1 VQRWGVRSSLS
12 SRCQLSI
19 SRSLATGKPSF
30 PRIHLRAAAL
40 SQLLTSAPSNCIL
53 IFECLDEP
61 FSYGSCNLCIGVI
74 AIPRASCRWRRSECS
89 VRLPVYPR
97 RSRDMSQTPETTY
110 STVELFER
118 MQDMHRSWIER
129 LREIRQMESD
139 FGNRLLN
146 AKNPMEA
153 TMVCTEWMARRLET
167 VASEQQTFAT
177 AWLGLISNAVKS
189 ARPAATESP
198 ESSHDAS

>member
-1 VQRWGVRSSLS
+1 
-12 SRCQLSI
+12 
-19 SRSLATGKPSF
+19 
-30 PRIHLRAAAL
+30 
-40 SQLLTSAPSNCIL
+40 
-53 IFECLDEP
+53 
-61 FSYGSCNLCIGVI
+61 
-74 AIPRASCRWRRSECS
+74 
-89 VRLPVYPR
+89 
-97 RSRDMSQTPETTY
+97 MSQTPETTY

>member
-1 VQRWGVRSSLS
+1 MS
-12 SRCQLSI
+12 
-19 SRSLATGKPSF
+19 
-30 PRIHLRAAAL
+30 
-40 SQLLTSAPSNCIL
+40 
-53 IFECLDEP
+53 EP
-61 FSYGSCNLCIGVI
+61 
-74 AIPRASCRWRRSECS
+74 
-89 VRLPVYPR
+89 
-97 RSRDMSQTPETTY
+97 PETTY
-110 STVELFER
+110 SNAELFKR

-129 LREIRQMESD
+129 LREIRQIESD

-153 TMVCTEWMARRLET
+153 TIVCTEWMARRLET

-189 ARPAATESP
+189 ARSAATESP

>member
-1 VQRWGVRSSLS
+1 MS
-12 SRCQLSI
+12 
-19 SRSLATGKPSF
+19 
-30 PRIHLRAAAL
+30 
-40 SQLLTSAPSNCIL
+40 
-53 IFECLDEP
+53 EP
-61 FSYGSCNLCIGVI
+61 
-74 AIPRASCRWRRSECS
+74 
-89 VRLPVYPR
+89 
-97 RSRDMSQTPETTY
+97 PETTY
-110 STVELFER
+110 SNAELFKR

-129 LREIRQMESD
+129 LREIRQIESD
-139 FGNRLLN
+139 FGSRLLN

-198 ESSHDAS
+198 ESSYEASRCALPGSCLGDFCLENHFSFQRLNMTPAIAVVAP

>member
-1 VQRWGVRSSLS
+1 
-12 SRCQLSI
+12 
-19 SRSLATGKPSF
+19 
-30 PRIHLRAAAL
+30 
-40 SQLLTSAPSNCIL
+40 
-53 IFECLDEP
+53 
-61 FSYGSCNLCIGVI
+61 
-74 AIPRASCRWRRSECS
+74 
-89 VRLPVYPR
+89 
-97 RSRDMSQTPETTY
+97 MSQTPETKH
-110 STVELFER
+110 SNAELFER

-129 LREIRQMESD
+129 LREIRQIESD

-198 ESSHDAS
+198 ESSDDAT